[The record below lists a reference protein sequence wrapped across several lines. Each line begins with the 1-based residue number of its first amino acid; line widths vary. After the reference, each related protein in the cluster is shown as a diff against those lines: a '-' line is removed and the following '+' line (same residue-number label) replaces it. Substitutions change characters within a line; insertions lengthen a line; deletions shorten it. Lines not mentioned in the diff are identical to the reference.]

1 MQRTIHQRWL
11 SRLAAARK
19 LFAACRAARFARLFA
34 LCLTVSAAC
43 YRQEAAEWPGYDL
56 LAAPLPSPP
65 RIVGGVPVSEVD
77 YQRILRWGA
86 DWFRYETFG
95 GERMTTDVVGLLD
108 SPLDVPCGDP
118 ARSANGCMRREST
131 RTYFVRALDA
141 LDGVIGNLYTGNG
154 GPDGPGFTH
163 DLVLRFPPG
172 SRLRGLPLPEE
183 VHTGLDVE
191 AGSPW
196 PIGLSAVR
204 TSEADAKLPYVWD
217 LAELGAGPAPGAGS
231 VRVGITCALC
241 HYSLDVDW
249 DGKSDLKSARLGH
262 PTPGSAYLP
271 EQSWAVGNQDLK
283 VGWLFAMS
291 QNPLVGFAIFSG
303 PIGDDSPEKALA
315 WVEWIKASYRVAPES
330 VAREVVRG
338 MLLQPRGYA
347 DVSSNA
353 RYNASQFP
361 PLLTQQYRP
370 SNSDGAVLNG
380 ADRNSVVWTTT
391 MDFSGLV
398 GLARDRG
405 GSTSG
410 FLYWEEKSIYDLF
423 TAKELAELMVYGA
436 PAVRFAPER
445 ENELR
450 DDILGVSD
458 GVPGMLD
465 PDSVYVMEGP
475 AGVMPPDILRHPSN
489 ERAGRIRQPR
499 DFGGDA
505 ELRGPVLALLGM
517 RTRTRPSFAA
527 NPEFRAVL
535 RRYPELR
542 SDEFTGEAVNA
553 VLDWEPS
560 PPNLSQRLARASE
573 LVPRGY
579 QVFKTEGC
587 VNCHRGPFSTDNL
600 IHRLSARRAR
610 EIGIAAASTAPWRS
624 LGRGRG
630 PAIESNSDRAW
641 DSRKLTLYVDPSYD
655 PKTGQAVAAGSPL
668 RGLFGNQVVGYK
680 TTHLRYLWGSAP
692 YLHDG
697 GVGVAIAPTSAVDRD
712 DLSRVLKLPAI
723 DKVFGMGAILREQ
736 EAYPKRRLRAD
747 AALSLQALLLRAERA
762 QILARRHALVVPV
775 PGVGHSENPL
785 GVPPFVS
792 AEQLGISG
800 SGHEFYVDDVPGGE
814 RVTALVAFLLALD
827 DDPGALPQRSP

>member
-1 MQRTIHQRWL
+1 M
-11 SRLAAARK
+11 
-19 LFAACRAARFARLFA
+19 
-34 LCLTVSAAC
+34 
-43 YRQEAAEWPGYDL
+43 
-56 LAAPLPSPP
+56 
-65 RIVGGVPVSEVD
+65 GGVPVSEAD
-77 YQRILRWGA
+77 YRRILSWGA

-95 GERMTTDVVGLLD
+95 GERMITDVVGLLN
-108 SPLDVPCGDP
+108 SPVEVPCSGE
-118 ARSANGCMRREST
+118 AAGAGCTRTEST
-131 RTYFVRALDA
+131 RSYFVRALDE
-141 LDGVIGNLYTGNG
+141 LDGVTGNLYTGNG
-154 GPDGPGFTH
+154 GPDGTGFTH
-163 DLVLRFPPG
+163 DLVLHFPPG
-172 SRLRGLPLPEE
+172 TRLRGLPLPEE

-204 TSEADAKLPYVWD
+204 TSEQDAKLPYVWD
-217 LAELGAGPAPGAGS
+217 LAALGVGPAPGAGS

-249 DGKSDLKSARLGH
+249 DGKSDLKSARLGQL
-262 PTPGSAYLP
+262 TPGSAYLP

-303 PIGDDSPEKALA
+303 PIGKNSPEDAYQ
-315 WVEWIKASYRVAPES
+315 WVKWVKNGYRVAPEA

-361 PLLTQQYRP
+361 PLLTQNYRP

-398 GLARDRG
+398 GLSRDRG
-405 GSTSG
+405 GQTSG
-410 FLYWEEKSIYDLF
+410 VLYWEEKSIYDLF
-423 TAKELAELMVYGA
+423 TAKELAELMVHGA
-436 PAVRFAPER
+436 PAVLFNPAR

-475 AGVMPPDILRHPSN
+475 GGVLPPEILNHPN
-489 ERAGRIRQPR
+489 NQRAQRIRKAS

-505 ELRGPVLALLGM
+505 EQRGPLLALLGL
-517 RTRTRPSFAA
+517 RVHTRPAFAKTPEFAA
-527 NPEFRAVL
+527 L
-535 RRYPELR
+535 LQRYPKLRGDEL
-542 SDEFTGEAVNA
+542 TGEAVNA

-560 PPNLSQRLARASE
+560 PPNLSQRLARVSE

-579 QVFKTEGC
+579 QVFQAEGC
-587 VNCHRGPFSTDNL
+587 VNCHRGPFNTDNL
-600 IHRLSARRAR
+600 IHRISARRAG

-624 LGRGRG
+624 LGRGIG
-630 PAIESNSDRAW
+630 PAIEGNSDRAW
-641 DSRKLTLYVDPSYD
+641 DSRKLSLYVDPSYD
-655 PKTGQAVAAGSPL
+655 PKTGQAVVAGNPA
-668 RGLFGNQVVGYK
+668 RGLFGNQIVGYK

-697 GVGVAIAPTSAVDRD
+697 GVGVAIEPSSAVDRD
-712 DLSRVLKLPAI
+712 DLARVLKLPEAEKI
-723 DKVFGMGAILREQ
+723 YGMGAILREQ
-736 EAYPKRRLRAD
+736 EAQPKQWLRAD
-747 AALSLQALLLRAERA
+747 AALSLQALLLRAERE
-762 QILARRHALVVPV
+762 QVLKHRHDAVVPV
-775 PGVGHSENPL
+775 PGAGQSENPL
-785 GVPPFVS
+785 GVPLFVS

-800 SGHEFYVDDVPGGE
+800 SGHEFYVADVLGGD
-814 RVTALVAFLLALD
+814 RITALVAFLLAVD
-827 DDPGALPQRSP
+827 DDPGALPKRSP